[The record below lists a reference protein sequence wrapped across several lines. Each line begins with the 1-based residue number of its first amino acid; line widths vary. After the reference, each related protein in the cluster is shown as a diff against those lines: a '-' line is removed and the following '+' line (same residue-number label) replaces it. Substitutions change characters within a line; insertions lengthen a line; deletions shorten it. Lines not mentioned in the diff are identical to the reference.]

1 MFLLNNKNMLEQ
13 GYIGA
18 NHKNLSYDFLEKFM
32 IPITTITY
40 QTEIVQYLD
49 KLEAKKNSIDEE
61 ISDIDT
67 LMKLVLE
74 QSYN

>member
-32 IPITTITY
+32 IPITTITH
-40 QTEIVQYLD
+40 QTEIVQCLD
-49 KLEAKKNSIDEE
+49 NLENKKNSIDEE
-61 ISDIDT
+61 ISDINT
-67 LMKLVLE
+67 LMKQILE